1 MQNSD
6 KLRLPFNP
14 LKAILIA
21 GVSAIAIYAT
31 SSSVFVVDP
40 SDRAGV
46 RSFGVVTTD
55 KPIGPGMHF
64 KMPFVSHVDR
74 LQVSLSQLDMK
85 PFNTTTIDNQRVT
98 IDVNITYRIPE
109 TAVFKLMYDTGQTG
123 PDDISN
129 QISNVVRD
137 RVGRIIASKNTTT
150 LSADRDK
157 LQTEMTSIVEK
168 AVVDL
173 FGITIE
179 SFQIT
184 EIKYSD
190 SFNAS
195 VEAAVK
201 AKNDAVAEE
210 NRKKVFE
217 YQAQQKVI
225 TAEGEAK
232 QATVKAEGEAKSA
245 AITAQGA
252 ANALVIRAEAERKAA
267 ELQGQGEAAR
277 LGAEI
282 VALGGPDKYLELQR
296 TIATQKWNGQGP
308 TTVMS
313 TNGQM
318 PMLLNMP
325 NK

>member
-1 MQNSD
+1 MQYSD
-6 KLRLPFNP
+6 ETRIRINPF
-14 LKAILIA
+14 KVILIV
-21 GVSAIAIYAT
+21 GVSAIAISAAF
-31 SSSVFVVDP
+31 SSVFVVDP

-46 RSFGVVTTD
+46 RSFGVLTTD

-64 KMPFVSHVDR
+64 KAPFVSHVDR
-74 LQVSLSQLDMK
+74 LQVSLSQLDMQ
-85 PFNTTTIDNQRVT
+85 PFNTTTVDNQRVT

-109 TAVFKLMYDTGQTG
+109 TAVFKLMYDTGATG
-123 PDDISN
+123 PGDISN

-137 RVGRIIASKNTTT
+137 RVGRIVASKNTTV
-150 LSADRDK
+150 LSAEREK
-157 LQTEMTSIVEK
+157 LQTEMTSVVEK
-168 AVVDL
+168 AVGDL

-190 SFNAS
+190 AFNAS

-245 AITAQGA
+245 TIAAQAA

-277 LGAEI
+277 LSAEI
-282 VALGGPDKYLELQR
+282 AALGGPDKYLELQR